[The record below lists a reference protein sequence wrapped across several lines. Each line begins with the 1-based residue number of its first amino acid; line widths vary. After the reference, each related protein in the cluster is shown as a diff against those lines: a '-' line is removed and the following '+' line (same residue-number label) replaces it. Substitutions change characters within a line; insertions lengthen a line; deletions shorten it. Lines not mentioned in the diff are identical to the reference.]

1 MSPVLTIA
9 QATVSPERE
18 AEYVRIVH
26 TLAALGGER
35 SRRLW
40 LFRSRAEPGHYIE
53 FSESPTETS
62 HRSRASRTD
71 LEATLESR
79 LKELADYA
87 PGATD
92 FWEQVAAP
100 DPLDVAGP

>member
-1 MSPVLTIA
+1 MSVVLTIA
-9 QATVSPERE
+9 QATVPPERE

-40 LFRSRAEPGHYIE
+40 LFRSRSAPGRYIE
-53 FSESPTETS
+53 FSESPTETA

-71 LEATLESR
+71 LEARLESR
-79 LKELADYA
+79 LLELAEYA

-92 FWEQVAAP
+92 FWEQVPAP